1 MTTPMSAD
9 DQFYR
14 EYILDHYKNPRNF
27 GRLEHPDI
35 THEEDNPLCGDVVG
49 MDFRVKDGMIED
61 VRFHGRG
68 CAISQASAS
77 LLTERLKG
85 MPLDD
90 AKKIN
95 KDDVLGELGIE
106 ISPARI
112 KCALLS
118 LKVLKVG
125 AYGLAGDD
133 GRGVIDGD
141 DRTDEAPFRDLKVDD
156 DQEADRR
163 RTTTSWTCARTG
175 SGTRATAGRAARRAE
190 PILANPTGAEVQGR
204 DDLRLRRWAS
214 ARPSRR
220 RWPSRSA

>member
-1 MTTPMSAD
+1 MSTSAD

-35 THEEDNPLCGDVVG
+35 SHEEDNPLCGDVIG
-49 MDFRVKDGMIED
+49 MDFNVRDGVIEEVK
-61 VRFHGRG
+61 FHGRG

-85 MPLDD
+85 MSLDD
-90 AKKIN
+90 AKQIGKA
-95 KDDVLGELGIE
+95 DVLGELGID

-133 GRGVIDGD
+133 
-141 DRTDEAPFRDLKVDD
+141 DE
-156 DQEADRR
+156 
-163 RTTTSWTCARTG
+163 
-175 SGTRATAGRAARRAE
+175 
-190 PILANPTGAEVQGR
+190 
-204 DDLRLRRWAS
+204 
-214 ARPSRR
+214 
-220 RWPSRSA
+220 

>member
-1 MTTPMSAD
+1 MSIKPTSSD
-9 DQFYR
+9 DEFYR
-14 EYILDHYKNPRNF
+14 EYILDHYKNPRNY

-49 MDFRVKDGMIED
+49 MDFRIRNGVIDDI
-61 VRFHGRG
+61 RFHGRG

-85 MPLDD
+85 MALDD
-90 AKKIN
+90 AKKID
-95 KDDVLGELGIE
+95 KDEVIGELGID

-133 GRGVIDGD
+133 E
-141 DRTDEAPFRDLKVDD
+141 DE
-156 DQEADRR
+156 E
-163 RTTTSWTCARTG
+163 
-175 SGTRATAGRAARRAE
+175 
-190 PILANPTGAEVQGR
+190 
-204 DDLRLRRWAS
+204 
-214 ARPSRR
+214 
-220 RWPSRSA
+220 